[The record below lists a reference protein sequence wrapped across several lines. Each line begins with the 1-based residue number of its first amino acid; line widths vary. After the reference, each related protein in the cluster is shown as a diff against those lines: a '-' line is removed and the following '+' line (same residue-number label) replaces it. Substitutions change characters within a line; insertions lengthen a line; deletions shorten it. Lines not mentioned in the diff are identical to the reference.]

1 MYLEKSGVTVHVQTF
16 KLKLRSVY
24 VMLHCDSCLWSLE
37 LTIRVAVGA
46 GAPAV
51 IADITSAVRA
61 AALLAVTAR
70 VPPLQ
75 PAVLLLLHLTADV

>member
-1 MYLEKSGVTVHVQTF
+1 MSY
-16 KLKLRSVY
+16 
-24 VMLHCDSCLWSLE
+24 CDFCVWSAE
-37 LTIRVAVGA
+37 LTIQVPIGA

-61 AALLAVTAR
+61 AALLAVAAR

-75 PAVLLLLHLTADV
+75 PAVLPLLHLTADV